1 MSNPGNIHD
10 KVEQAMSSIDK
21 VGRAKSNPFL
31 YTRIMASLADDD
43 KRERTIFN
51 RPAIALASVLFIIL
65 MNSLVFF
72 QNSETSTAVGPAQE
86 DEQIFAKEYNY
97 PLTTADRL
105 YSVNDDQ

>member
-10 KVEQAMSSIDK
+10 KVEQALASIDN
-21 VGRAKSNPFL
+21 VGRAKANPFL
-31 YTRIMASLADDD
+31 YTRIMASLTEED

-51 RPAIALASVLFIIL
+51 RPVIALASVLFIIL
-65 MNSLVFF
+65 MNSIVFF
-72 QNSETSTAVGPAQE
+72 QSSDSAAVAGPSQE